1 MLGLT
6 YISNN
11 KNMSKKENATV
22 RIKIFPKDLKQ
33 IKIRA
38 AKAEMTI
45 GEFVSY
51 LLSISKMF
59 NASQYEKD

>member
-1 MLGLT
+1 
-6 YISNN
+6 
-11 KNMSKKENATV
+11 MSKKENATV